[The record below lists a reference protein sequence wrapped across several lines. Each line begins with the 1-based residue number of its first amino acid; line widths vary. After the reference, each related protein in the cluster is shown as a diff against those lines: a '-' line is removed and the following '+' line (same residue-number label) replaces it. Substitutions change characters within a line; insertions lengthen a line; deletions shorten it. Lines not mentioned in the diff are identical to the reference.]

1 MAKNRQHH
9 HGGKRQSQQR
19 FAPRHAPEPAPAYV
33 PKPVVQYGE
42 PFMLLEDA
50 QKNTFEYSGGA
61 WVPFDR
67 NIAECKRV
75 CLVKEMPQKVN
86 KMTRYEV
93 RCPLVDP
100 E

>member
-9 HGGKRQSQQR
+9 RGGKRQDPRRISAR
-19 FAPRHAPEPAPAYV
+19 APLEPAKAYV
-33 PKPVVQYGE
+33 PKPIVQYGE

-50 QKNTFEYSGGA
+50 AKNTFEYTGGA

-67 NIAECKRV
+67 NIADCKID
-75 CLVKEMPQKVN
+75 CLVKELPQKVN

-93 RCPLVDP
+93 RCPVV